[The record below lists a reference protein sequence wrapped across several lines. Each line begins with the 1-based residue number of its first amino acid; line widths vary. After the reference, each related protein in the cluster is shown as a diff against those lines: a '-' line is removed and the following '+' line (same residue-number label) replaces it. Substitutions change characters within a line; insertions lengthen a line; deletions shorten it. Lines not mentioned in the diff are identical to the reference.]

1 MLFLAEM
8 AVELT
13 DFKVNLGKRIK
24 VLREERNLT
33 QPELGALIDK
43 DYQALGRIEN
53 GRVNPSSFIVYQI
66 AQALKVTMDEIF
78 DFSKLQK

>member
-13 DFKVNLGKRIK
+13 DFKINLGKRIK

>member
-1 MLFLAEM
+1 MYE
-8 AVELT
+8 ELEN
-13 DFKVNLGKRIK
+13 FEVNLGKRIK
-24 VLREERNLT
+24 ALREERKLT

-43 DYQALGRIEN
+43 DYQVLGRIEN

-66 AQALKVTMDEIF
+66 SLALKVTMNDIF

>member
-1 MLFLAEM
+1 MDEDLEK
-8 AVELT
+8 
-13 DFKVNLGKRIK
+13 FKRNLGKRIK
-24 VLREERNLT
+24 SLREERKLT

-66 AQALKVTMDEIF
+66 AQALKVSMNEVF
-78 DFSKLQK
+78 DFSKP